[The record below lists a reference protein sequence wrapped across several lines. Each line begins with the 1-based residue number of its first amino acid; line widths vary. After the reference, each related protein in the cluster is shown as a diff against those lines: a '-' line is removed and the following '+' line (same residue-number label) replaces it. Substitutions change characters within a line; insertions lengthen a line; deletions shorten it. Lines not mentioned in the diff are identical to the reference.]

1 MCSKI
6 NAELITEVEYK
17 IKLQRKMEK
26 YENLEQKKVD
36 QRVKVERV
44 LCVFLLLN
52 YKYRSSGLPMF
63 KNVF

>member
-26 YENLEQKKVD
+26 YENLKQKKVN
-36 QRVKVERV
+36 QRVKNWE
-44 LCVFLLLN
+44 
-52 YKYRSSGLPMF
+52 SSVCFPFIKL
-63 KNVF
+63 